1 MGNALSL
8 EKMSVEEK
16 LQAMELLWD
25 DLCNQAGAIV
35 SPPWHEDALAER
47 NAMLERG
54 DDAFEDWEVAKK
66 RIQSKVG

>member
-1 MGNALSL
+1 
-8 EKMSVEEK
+8 
-16 LQAMELLWD
+16 MELLWD

-54 DDAFEDWEVAKK
+54 DDAFEDWEAAKK